1 MKNPKKNDATEAGM
15 EPATAPN
22 PGAPLVERRAMDA
35 TIDDTPAEVPQT
47 LPYPG
52 KMVKFVSR
60 DQFIAAA
67 HSGEAD
73 FSPAMI
79 ARVLPTKGPDDNP
92 LRVDLMVIDPEREGG
107 SYVERSVV
115 PFDGTG
121 PGYYPLNQ
129 PIAVSFGVDSLRPII
144 ALLMEEYMDQRQADE
159 KRYDEESIK
168 ELVSQEVKRV
178 IEAQSKPAK
187 DKDK

>member
-1 MKNPKKNDATEAGM
+1 M

-22 PGAPLVERRAMDA
+22 PNGPLVERRAMDA
-35 TIDDTPAEVPQT
+35 TVDDTPTEIPQST
-47 LPYPG
+47 PYPG

-67 HSGEAD
+67 HSGEAEY
-73 FSPAMI
+73 SPAMI

-92 LRVDLMVIDPEREGG
+92 LMVDLMVIDPEREGG
-107 SYVERSVV
+107 SYVERTVA

-121 PGYYPLNQ
+121 PGYAPLNQ
-129 PIAVSFGVDSLRPII
+129 PIAVSFGVDTLRPVI
-144 ALLMEEYMDQRQADE
+144 ALLMEEYMEQRVKDE
-159 KRYDEESIK
+159 ARYDEESIK
-168 ELVSQEVKRV
+168 ELVAQEVKRV
-178 IEAQSKPAK
+178 IEAQGKSATTAK